1 MSLTKVSYSMIQGS
15 PVSIVDYGAIGDGVT
30 DNTAAIQAA
39 FNTSSDVFIPNGIF
53 LHTGLTISVAGKTV
67 FGNGNN
73 SILKLKNASN
83 KSNITVSANYVTI
96 QQLGLDGNKA
106 NQTDVTDINASG
118 VWSTGVSNLS
128 VLTCEIDNAKRNG
141 IASNAQNENCIY
153 RNNRIVACDFVGIYN
168 ANSGSPLLRSVIS
181 GNIIQSPGQDGI
193 GTVGIKHCTISN
205 NTINQPAV
213 AGIALEA
220 RCDYTTVTGNTVFGA
235 GVGDNANG
243 IQVNDSYGVSVS
255 GNTIYGNSV
264 GVSVSG
270 GNTSRSVN
278 VTGNNLDS
286 CRVSIQLDGS
296 SAQTASSLDCYE
308 YGITVTGN
316 SIRNSS
322 EMAVLVNALSGV
334 NVTSNQIVNFATSVT
349 SATQSRNRAAIAMR
363 TFACFNVVN
372 DNFIYDDSGSNL
384 KVAILEVA
392 DGLEAALSNSY
403 SNNIIQNVTTDYGLQ
418 FSTTNASTVV
428 RPLRTSAAPTT
439 GNWAT
444 GQISYNSFP
453 ASGGSIGWVSSDPV
467 GGSFGSAT
475 TTGSITIGL
484 TELTVASSNGFQEGM
499 TITVAGAITGAV
511 IIRINHTT
519 KVMSLSAAA
528 SATVAGAAVALKN
541 PVFKTWGVIA

>member
-15 PVSIVDYGAIGDGVT
+15 PVSIVDYGAVGDGVT
-30 DNTAAIQAA
+30 DNTVAIQAA
-39 FNTSSDVFIPNGIF
+39 FDSSNDVFIPTGIF
-53 LHTGLTISVAGKTV
+53 LHTGVTISVQGKTV

-73 SILKLKNASN
+73 SVLKLKNASN
-83 KSNITVSANYVTI
+83 KSNITVSANYITI
-96 QQLGLDGNKA
+96 QQLSLDGNKA
-106 NQTDVTDINASG
+106 NQTDVTDVNASG

-128 VLTCEIDNAKRNG
+128 ILNCEIDNAKRNG

-153 RNNRIVACDFVGIYN
+153 RNNRIVACGFVGIYN
-168 ANSGSPLLRSVIS
+168 INSGSALLRSVIS
-181 GNIIQSPGQDGI
+181 GNVIQSPGQDGI
-193 GTVGIKHCTISN
+193 GTAGIKHCTISN

-220 RCDYTTVTGNTVFGA
+220 RCDCTTVTGNTVFGV
-235 GVGDNANG
+235 GVGDTASG
-243 IQVNDSYGVSVS
+243 IQVNDSFGVSVS
-255 GNTIYGNSV
+255 GNTVFGNSI
-264 GVSVSG
+264 GISISG

-296 SAQTASSLDCYE
+296 SAQTASSLNCYK

-316 SIRNSS
+316 SFRNSS
-322 EMAVLVNALSGV
+322 EMAVLVNAISGV
-334 NVTSNQIVNFATSVT
+334 SIVGNQIINFATSVT

-363 TFACFNVVN
+363 AFSCFNVVN
-372 DNFIYDDSGSNL
+372 DNFIYDDSGSSL

-392 DGLEAALSNSY
+392 DGSETALSNSY
-403 SNNIIQNVTTDYGLQ
+403 NNNIIQNVTTDYGLQ
-418 FSTTNASTVV
+418 PSTTNASTVV
-428 RPLRTSAAPTT
+428 RPLRTSAAPAT
-439 GNWAT
+439 GTWAT

-453 ASGGSIGWVSSDPV
+453 ASGGSIGFVSADSV
-467 GGSFGSAT
+467 GGSFGTAT

-484 TELTVASSNGFQEGM
+484 SELTAASTDGFHEGM

-511 IIRINHTT
+511 ILQINHTT
-519 KVMSLSAAA
+519 KVMFLSATAG
-528 SATVAGAAVALKN
+528 ATVAGAAVSLKN